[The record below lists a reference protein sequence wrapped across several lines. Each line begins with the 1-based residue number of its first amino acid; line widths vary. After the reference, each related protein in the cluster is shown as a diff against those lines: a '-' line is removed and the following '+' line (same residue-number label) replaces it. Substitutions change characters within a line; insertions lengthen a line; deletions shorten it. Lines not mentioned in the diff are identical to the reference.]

1 MRSRMTAKKA
11 RRIDDE
17 MNMTALKCDKKIIQR
32 TRKDGRQCY
41 QDVQLDLLHDDE
53 EYEGT

>member
-1 MRSRMTAKKA
+1 MTAKKP

-32 TRKDGRQCY
+32 TRKDGRHYY